1 MKLSE
6 LLKNP
11 EIRRQLAL
19 YAAVTVLF
27 AAGMA
32 FLHPAAAAL
41 MLAAGA
47 LFCLLALLFH
57 RKRYEALAR
66 LSDSVNRVLH
76 HAETETIEASEEGEL
91 AILSSDIQ
99 KMALRLQ
106 EQAGQL
112 REDKL
117 RMSDAVA
124 DISHQLR
131 TPLTSLN
138 LTVSLLENPDVP
150 PERRL
155 KLTRDLKT
163 SLARIDRLI
172 EVLLKMAKL
181 DAGAVTF
188 RRERLSVSAL
198 VREAARPLMVPMEL
212 RGQALVVE
220 TGDTGFDGDRL
231 WCAEALGNLLKNC
244 MEHTPSGGTVTVRAE
259 ETALY
264 TRITVRD
271 NGEGFDP
278 EDLHLLFNRFHKGK
292 NALPG
297 SIGIGLALAQAVI
310 AAQDGTIK
318 AENAPEGGA
327 MFTVTFYKGVI

>member
-41 MLAAGA
+41 MLAAGS

-163 SLARIDRLI
+163 SLGRIDRLI
-172 EVLLKMAKL
+172 EALLKMAKL

-278 EDLHLLFNRFHKGK
+278 EDLPLLFNRFHKGK

>member
-47 LFCLLALLFH
+47 LFSLLALLFH

-212 RGQALVVE
+212 RGQTLVVE
-220 TGDTGFDGDRL
+220 TGDAGFDGDRL

-259 ETALY
+259 EAALY

-278 EDLHLLFNRFHKGK
+278 EDIPLLFNRFHKGK

>member
-1 MKLSE
+1 
-6 LLKNP
+6 
-11 EIRRQLAL
+11 
-19 YAAVTVLF
+19 
-27 AAGMA
+27 
-32 FLHPAAAAL
+32 
-41 MLAAGA
+41 
-47 LFCLLALLFH
+47 
-57 RKRYEALAR
+57 
-66 LSDSVNRVLH
+66 
-76 HAETETIEASEEGEL
+76 
-91 AILSSDIQ
+91 
-99 KMALRLQ
+99 
-106 EQAGQL
+106 
-112 REDKL
+112 
-117 RMSDAVA
+117 
-124 DISHQLR
+124 
-131 TPLTSLN
+131 
-138 LTVSLLENPDVP
+138 
-150 PERRL
+150 
-155 KLTRDLKT
+155 
-163 SLARIDRLI
+163 
-172 EVLLKMAKL
+172 
-181 DAGAVTF
+181 
-188 RRERLSVSAL
+188 
-198 VREAARPLMVPMEL
+198 MVPMEL

-278 EDLHLLFNRFHKGK
+278 EDLPLLFNRFHKGK

>member
-1 MKLSE
+1 MKPSE

-11 EIRRQLAL
+11 EIRRQLAV

-27 AAGMA
+27 AAVMA
-32 FLHPAAAAL
+32 FLHPAAALL
-41 MLAAGA
+41 MLAAGL
-47 LFCLLALLFH
+47 LFCMLSLLFH
-57 RKRYEALAR
+57 RKRYEAISR

-76 HAETETIEASEEGEL
+76 HAETETISASEEGEL

-106 EQAGQL
+106 EQASRL

-117 RMSDAVA
+117 KMSDAVA

-138 LTVSLLENPDVP
+138 LTVTLLEEQDVS

-155 KLTRDLKT
+155 KLTRDLKI
-163 SLARIDRLI
+163 SLDRIDRLI
-172 EVLLKMAKL
+172 EALLKMAKL
-181 DAGAVTF
+181 DAGTVTF
-188 RRERLSVSAL
+188 RKEALSVSS
-198 VREAARPLMVPMEL
+198 VIREAVRPLMVPMEL
-212 RGQALVVE
+212 REQTLVID
-220 TGDTGFDGDRL
+220 TGDAGFEGDRM

-244 MEHTPSGGTVTVRAE
+244 MEHTPAGGTVTVHAE
-259 ETALY
+259 ETALF

-271 NGEGFDP
+271 TGEGFDP
-278 EDLHLLFNRFHKGK
+278 EDLPLLFERFHKGK

-297 SIGIGLALAQAVI
+297 SIGIGLALARAVI
-310 AAQDGTIK
+310 AAQDGTVR
-318 AENAPEGGA
+318 AENAPDGGA
-327 MFTVTFYKGVI
+327 MFIVTFYKTVI

>member
-11 EIRRQLAL
+11 EIRRQLAAF
-19 YAAVTVLF
+19 AAVSVLF

-32 FLHPAAAAL
+32 FLHPAAALL

-47 LFCLLALLFH
+47 LFCLLTLLFH

-76 HAETETIEASEEGEL
+76 RAETETIEASEEGEL

-106 EQAGQL
+106 EQAARL

-117 RMSDAVA
+117 RMSDAIA

-138 LTVSLLENPDVP
+138 LTVSLLEGPDVP

-163 SLARIDRLI
+163 SLNRIDRLI
-172 EVLLKMAKL
+172 EALLKMARL
-181 DAGAVTF
+181 DAGAVVF
-188 RRERLSVSAL
+188 RKERLAVSSL
-198 VREAARPLMVPMEL
+198 LRDAARPLMVPMEL
-212 RGQALVVE
+212 RGQALVDE
-220 TGDTGFDGDRL
+220 TGNAGFDGDRL
-231 WCAEALGNLLKNC
+231 WCTEALGNLLKNC
-244 MEHTPSGGTVTVRAE
+244 MEHTPAGGTVTVGAE
-259 ETALY
+259 ETALF

-271 NGEGFDP
+271 TGEGFDP
-278 EDLHLLFNRFHKGK
+278 EDLPLLFERFHKGK

-310 AAQDGTIK
+310 AAQDGTVR
-318 AENAPEGGA
+318 AENAPGGGA
-327 MFTVTFYKGVI
+327 MFTVTFYKGVV

>member
-11 EIRRQLAL
+11 EIRRQLAVF
-19 YAAVTVLF
+19 AAVSVLF

-32 FLHPAAAAL
+32 FLHPGAAL
-41 MLAAGA
+41 MMLAAGA
-47 LFCLLALLFH
+47 LFCVLALLFQ

-76 HAETETIEASEEGEL
+76 HAETETIAASEEGDF
-91 AILSSDIQ
+91 AILTSDIQ

-106 EQAGQL
+106 EQAARL

-138 LTVSLLENPDVP
+138 LTVSLLESPDMS

-163 SLARIDRLI
+163 SLDRIDRLI
-172 EVLLKMAKL
+172 ESLLKMAKL
-181 DAGAVTF
+181 DAGAVEF
-188 RRERLSVSAL
+188 RKERLSVSSL
-198 VREAARPLMVPMEL
+198 IRDAARPLMVPMEL
-212 RGQALVVE
+212 RDQRLVIE
-220 TGDTGFDGDRL
+220 AGSAGFEGDRL
-231 WCAEALGNLLKNC
+231 WCTEAFGNLLKNC
-244 MEHTPSGGTVTVRAE
+244 MEHTPAGGSVTVGAE

-264 TRITVRD
+264 TRVTVRD
-271 NGEGFDP
+271 TGEGFDP
-278 EDLHLLFNRFHKGK
+278 EDLPLLFNRFHKGK

-310 AAQDGTIK
+310 TAQDGTIK
-318 AENAPEGGA
+318 AENAPDGGA